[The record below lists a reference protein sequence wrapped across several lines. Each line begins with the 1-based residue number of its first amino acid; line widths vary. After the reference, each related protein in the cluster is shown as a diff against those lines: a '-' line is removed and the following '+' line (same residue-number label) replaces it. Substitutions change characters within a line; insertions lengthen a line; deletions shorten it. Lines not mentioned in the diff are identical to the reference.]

1 LLSKNVTF
9 CTFDNRHFRIKL
21 VKNTAFSADSI
32 GGTMKKISIV
42 GAGNT
47 GSTAAHWIAERELA
61 DVVLLDVVEGMPQ
74 GKSLDLLEAMPIIGK
89 DAHVVGTN
97 NYEDTKGSDIIII
110 TAGLAR
116 KPGMS
121 RDDLLKTNAEIVGKA
136 ATETLKYSPDAFYI
150 VLTNP
155 LDTMAYLTMKKTGLP
170 RERVIGQAGI
180 LDSARMR
187 AFVAMETGVSVE
199 NINCY
204 VLGGHGDEMVPLTRH
219 SNVAGI
225 PLKEYL
231 PADKLEAIVNRTRK
245 GGGEI
250 VNLLKTGSAYY
261 APSMACVQMADAI
274 LKDKK
279 LIVPCAA
286 YMNGEYGLN
295 DMYFGVPVVLGAGG
309 MERIVEYKFDAEE
322 KAMFEKSAASVK
334 ETHEALKSLV
344 TL

>member
-1 LLSKNVTF
+1 
-9 CTFDNRHFRIKL
+9 
-21 VKNTAFSADSI
+21 
-32 GGTMKKISIV
+32 MKKISII
-42 GAGNT
+42 GAGMT
-47 GSTAAHWIAERELA
+47 GSTAAHWLAERELA
-61 DVVLLDVVEGMPQ
+61 DVVLVDVVEGMPQ
-74 GKSLDLLEAMPIIGK
+74 GKGLDLLEAMPIVGK
-89 DAHVVGTN
+89 DSSIIGTN
-97 NYEDTKGSDIIII
+97 DYADTKDSDIVII
-110 TAGLAR
+110 TAGVAR

-121 RDDLLKTNAEIVGKA
+121 RDDLLTINAGIVGTA
-136 ATETLKYSPDAFYI
+136 ATETLKYSPNAFYI

-155 LDTMAYLTMKKTGLP
+155 LDTMAYLTLKKTGLP

-187 AFVAMETGVSVE
+187 AFVALETGVSVE
-199 NINCY
+199 NIQCY

-219 SNVAGI
+219 SNIAGI
-225 PLKEYL
+225 PLRDYI

-261 APSMACVQMADAI
+261 APAAAVAQMAEAI

-286 YMNGEYGLN
+286 YMQGEYGLE
-295 DMYFGVPVVLGAGG
+295 DMFFGVPMILGAGG
-309 MERIVEYKFDAEE
+309 MEKIVEYQFDADE

-334 ETHEALKSLV
+334 ETHDALKKLV
-344 TL
+344 QL

>member
-1 LLSKNVTF
+1 
-9 CTFDNRHFRIKL
+9 
-21 VKNTAFSADSI
+21 
-32 GGTMKKISIV
+32 MKKISII

-47 GSTAAHWIAERELA
+47 GATAAHWLAEREIA
-61 DVVLLDVVEGMPQ
+61 DIVLVDVVEGMPQ
-74 GKSLDLLEAMPIIGK
+74 GKSLDMAEAMPIIGK
-89 DAHVVGTN
+89 DVKVIGTN
-97 NYEDTKGSDIIII
+97 DYADTKDSDIIII
-110 TAGLAR
+110 TAGVAR

-121 RDDLLKTNAEIVGKA
+121 RDDLLKINAEIVGKA
-136 ATETLKYSPDAFYI
+136 ATETLKYSPNAIFI

-155 LDTMAYLTMKKTGLP
+155 LDTMAYLTMKVTKLP

-199 NINCY
+199 NIDCY

-225 PLKEYL
+225 PLNEYL

-261 APSMACVQMADAI
+261 APSLACVQMAEAI

-286 YMNGEYGLN
+286 YMDGEYGLS
-295 DMYFGVPVVLGAGG
+295 DMYFGVPVVLGAKGI
-309 MERIVEYKFDAEE
+309 ERIVEYKFNDDE